1 MRCLIL
7 GKVWPE
13 PSSTAAGRH
22 TLDLIKSLG
31 AAGWELHFASTA
43 QVGPHSLDLD
53 ALGVATH
60 RVQVND
66 SGFDRWIQSLMPDVV
81 IFDRFMIEEQ
91 FGWRVEQQC
100 PEALRVLDTSDLHC
114 LREAR
119 QQQLKCGGALN
130 LLNDLALREIAAILR
145 SDLTL
150 MISEYE
156 VALLQEVFNIPSR
169 QIAYWPFGLDTPALD
184 APSFE
189 ARANFIMIG
198 SFQHAPNLD
207 AARWCKQHI
216 WPLIRQALPQA
227 ELHCYGS
234 YGERY
239 AGELHAPKSGFHF
252 KGRAQDALETMR
264 QYRVNLAPLRFGAGL
279 KGKLFD
285 GFETSTPSVTTPISG
300 STRRGSNS
308 HRVDFPEPVAPTSA
322 TTLPAGISMSRCS
335 STGGS
340 SPWRQV
346 TSSNLTASGVFGNT
360 GAPPV
365 ASASRSLAITA
376 SSRALATTE
385 RGSSW
390 RKYPNTRI
398 GNARSPNSAAA

>member
-7 GKVWPE
+7 GKIWPE

-53 ALGVATH
+53 ALGMATH

-156 VALLQEVFNIPSR
+156 VTLLQEVYGVPSR

-184 APSFE
+184 APSFG

-216 WPLIRQALPQA
+216 WPLIRQVLSQV

-239 AGELHAPKSGFHF
+239 AAELHAPKQGFHY
-252 KGRAQDALETMR
+252 KGRAEHALETMS

-285 GFETSTPSVTTPISG
+285 GFETSTPSVTTPIGAEGIVVSAVDWG
-300 STRRGSNS
+300 CSISEPAEDFAATAIQLYQDASQWHAVQACGRKLATERFNRSEWALRLPEIIESARAARECNRQLNFTGRMLRHHQHRSTE
-308 HRVDFPEPVAPTSA
+308 F
-322 TTLPAGISMSRCS
+322 MSRWIEAKN
-335 STGGS
+335 GG
-340 SPWRQV
+340 
-346 TSSNLTASGVFGNT
+346 
-360 GAPPV
+360 
-365 ASASRSLAITA
+365 RS
-376 SSRALATTE
+376 
-385 RGSSW
+385 
-390 RKYPNTRI
+390 
-398 GNARSPNSAAA
+398 